1 MATIVNKNSKTISDL
16 PAGKDLGRSNVMEM
30 ALPVQHASSNYH
42 LLVRD
47 ILELVNKALVGLE
60 NVDNTSDKNKPI
72 SDAVLQALQ
81 NKADLEHFHS
91 VRDIHG
97 LSEQL
102 ARFFTINEQIP
113 IENLRAVT
121 RLLQDY
127 AVKDHTHDLNQI
139 LGLSDALQGKADVQH
154 DHELST
160 LPGYQNLIDIINQGL
175 GEKLNAEQVDQR
187 IDRKLEVFGSQ
198 IDQLVGTDIVREI
211 PGQW

>member
-1 MATIVNKNSKTISDL
+1 MATIVNKNSKTILDL
-16 PAGKDLGRSNVMEM
+16 LPGKDLGRSNVMEM
-30 ALPVQHASSNYH
+30 ALPVQRASSNYH

-60 NVDNTSDKNKPI
+60 NVDNTSDINKPI
-72 SDAVLQALQ
+72 STAVNQALSS
-81 NKADLEHFHS
+81 KAELEHMHG
-91 VRDIHG
+91 VQDIRG
-97 LSEQL
+97 LAETLS
-102 ARFFTINEQIP
+102 RFFTINEQIP
-113 IENLRAVT
+113 IENLRSVT

-127 AVKDHTHDLNQI
+127 ADRDHNHDLNQI

-160 LPGYQNLIDIINQGL
+160 LPGFQNLIDIINQGL

-187 IDRKLEVFGSQ
+187 IDRKLEVFSSQ
-198 IDQLVGTDIVREI
+198 IDQLVGTDSVREI